1 MRRVVALLGLGALMV
16 AVASS
21 GILPGISS
29 ASPPK
34 SAPQR
39 VTVIA
44 KEFSF
49 KLSRKSVKS
58 GAVIFTVENQG
69 HLQHDFAI
77 DGKKTPL
84 IAPGKSAVLKVT
96 FKKKGQF
103 KYSCT
108 VPGHAAAG
116 MKGVL
121 AVGVSSKSTTPTP
134 TKTTPTTTTPTT
146 TTPAGTTTAGL
157 GTAQTTVDVSIVEF
171 NFTLTVNG
179 QPSASV
185 PSGQVT
191 FVITNNGK
199 VRHNFDLEGIHAGNL
214 LTPGQSETWTVTLP
228 PGHSTYQCDVP
239 GHAALGL
246 LGYLTVMP
254 HP

>member
-21 GILPGISS
+21 GILSGISS
-29 ASPPK
+29 ASTPK
-34 SAPQR
+34 SAPQH

-49 KLSRKSVKS
+49 KLSAKSVKT
-58 GAVIFTVENQG
+58 GTVIFTVKNEG
-69 HLQHDFAI
+69 HLEHDFAI
-77 DGKKTPL
+77 AGKKTPL
-84 IAPGKSAVLKVT
+84 IAPGKSASLTVT
-96 FKKKGQF
+96 FKRKGQF

-116 MKGVL
+116 MEGVL
-121 AVGVSSKSTTPTP
+121 PVAVSLKSTTTTP
-134 TKTTPTTTTPTT
+134 TTPTTTTSASTT
-146 TTPAGTTTAGL
+146 TTANPGV

-171 NFTLTVNG
+171 SFTLTVNG
-179 QPSASV
+179 QSTASV
-185 PSGQVT
+185 HSGQVT

-199 VRHNFDLEGIHAGNL
+199 LRHNFDLEGVHAGAL
-214 LTPGQSETWTVTLP
+214 LSPGQSETWTVTLP
-228 PGHSTYQCDVP
+228 PGHYTYQCDVP

-246 LGYLTVMP
+246 LGYLTVFP
-254 HP
+254 GP